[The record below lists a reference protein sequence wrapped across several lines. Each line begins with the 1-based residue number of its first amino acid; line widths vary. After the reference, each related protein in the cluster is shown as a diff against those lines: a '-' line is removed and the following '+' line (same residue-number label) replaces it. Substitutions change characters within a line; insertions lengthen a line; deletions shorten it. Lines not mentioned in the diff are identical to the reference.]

1 MPPKKREQAIV
12 HPPSGGKMN
21 YKQSRFEHLPSVPFR
36 CIAAGR
42 SGSGKTSA
50 LFSAV
55 TDHYK
60 GCFKKIFVIARTAN
74 LDHSY
79 VQLREWA
86 EKHLK
91 QDNKQNPFVFT
102 ALEEEP
108 LMKIFDDNAAQ
119 VAREKIQ
126 RKADHSKEPLSSVL
140 WIVDDLSDSP
150 ALRVRGESVLNKLYT
165 TGRHSGQSVW
175 TNVHALSAVAPLLRK
190 NASML
195 LVFKISNHKE
205 YDMLREEY
213 AHLVGKEEFDQIYQ
227 IAVGKGAPA
236 FSFLTILPH
245 EQDERKMFLARL
257 DQRLFVEDSEEEEP
271 EEAPLTQPSSS
282 SSYSA
287 PAQTRRS
294 APRPG

>member
-1 MPPKKREQAIV
+1 MTKKRHEQALV

-21 YKQSRFEHLPSVPFR
+21 YKQSRFEHLASVPFR

-50 LFSAV
+50 LYSAV

-60 GCFKKIFVIARTAN
+60 GCFMKVVIIARTAN

-86 EKHLK
+86 ELHLK
-91 QDNKQNPFVFT
+91 QDNKNEQFVFT
-102 ALEEEP
+102 ALQEEP
-108 LMKIFDDNAAQ
+108 LMQLFDEHAAL
-119 VAREKIQ
+119 VAKEKIQ
-126 RKADHSKEPLSSVL
+126 RKVDHSKEPLSSCL

-150 ALRVRGESVLNKLYT
+150 ALRMRGESVLNKLYT
-165 TGRHSGQSVW
+165 TGRHSGQAVW

-205 YDMLREEY
+205 YDMLREEW
-213 AHLVGKEEFDQIYQ
+213 AHLVGKEEFDSIYQ
-227 IAVGKGAPA
+227 LAVGKGAPPY
-236 FSFLTILPH
+236 SFLTILPH
-245 EQDERKMFLARL
+245 EQDERKMFLARF
-257 DQRLFVEDSEEEEP
+257 DQRLFVEDEEEEAEEFP
-271 EEAPLTQPSSS
+271 EEAPLTQSASSN
-282 SSYSA
+282 SSYA
-287 PAQTRRS
+287 PTQTRR
-294 APRPG
+294 